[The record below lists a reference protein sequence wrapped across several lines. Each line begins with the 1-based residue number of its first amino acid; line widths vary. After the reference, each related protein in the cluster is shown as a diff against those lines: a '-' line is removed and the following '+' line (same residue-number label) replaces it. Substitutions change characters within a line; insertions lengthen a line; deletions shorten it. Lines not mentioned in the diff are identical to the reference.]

1 MTTQLVHDAGLN
13 QDQVD
18 LIRRTICKG
27 ATDDELQLFIMQCNR
42 TGLDPMSRQIHA
54 VKRWDT
60 KEGREVMAIQVGID
74 GFRLVAQRTGESD
87 GQEGPFWCGSD
98 GEWRDVWLTPDPP
111 QAAKVI
117 VHRKGHAHGYV
128 GVARYRAY
136 VQTKKDGSPNHFW
149 GRMPDVMLAKVAES
163 LALRKAFPQEL
174 SGLYSPEEMG
184 DEHPQPKREP
194 EHEPMKVIAEPQ
206 IDDAGMSTITEWST
220 WIEGDPSIDT
230 INARLPDLKPMPKQ
244 IKGVIWGIISDR
256 LTTHGYVFDG
266 DTKKWIIPAE
276 QLQG

>member
-1 MTTQLVHDAGLN
+1 M
-13 QDQVD
+13 
-18 LIRRTICKG
+18 
-27 ATDDELQLFIMQCNR
+27 
-42 TGLDPMSRQIHA
+42 DPFSRQIHA

-60 KEGREVMAIQVGID
+60 KEGREVMSIQVGID

-98 GEWRDVWLTPDPP
+98 GEWKDVWLTPDPP

-184 DEHPQPKREP
+184 NDHPPAKQDRE
-194 EHEPMKVIAEPQ
+194 EITAIVAENP
-206 IDDAGMSTITEWST
+206 IDDESMSIITEWSA
-220 WIEGDPSIDT
+220 WLEAEPSINA
-230 INARLPDLKPMPKQ
+230 INARLPELKPMTKPTRT
-244 IKGVIWGIISDR
+244 VIWGIIKDR
-256 LTTHGYVFDG
+256 LTTTGYTFD
-266 DTKKWIIPAE
+266 TASSKWVVPEE
-276 QLQG
+276 QPV